1 MSNGNSVFSFTLF
14 VISAIPGVPAED
26 EQNEISV
33 YLNQQNQQPVRI
45 IFIIYLREI
54 LNLLETARLNYN
66 RNNDDLVE
74 TAGKF
79 KLDIKRYNSI
89 K

>member
-54 LNLLETARLNYN
+54 LNLLETARLNYY
-66 RNNDDLVE
+66 RNNEDSVE
-74 TAGKF
+74 TAGTF